1 MFSTNFF
8 GKRAFRAAGSRRAV
22 PILHARATM
31 SFMENLTP
39 QLVVAKA
46 WQWLEV
52 NGWYLVG
59 ALACWYLV
67 LRPNLVDPALRAVAA
82 PSAELCACWRR
93 GSAPRGCGKEGRA
106 PSV

>member
-1 MFSTNFF
+1 M
-8 GKRAFRAAGSRRAV
+8 
-22 PILHARATM
+22 PILHRAGHHGLHGE
-31 SFMENLTP
+31 SHP

-46 WQWLEV
+46 WQWLEM

-67 LRPNLVDPALRAVAA
+67 LRPNLVDPALRAAAA
-82 PSAELCACWRR
+82 PSAEKVRMLEEARR
-93 GSAPRGCGKEGRA
+93 EAAAGGGRA

>member
-1 MFSTNFF
+1 
-8 GKRAFRAAGSRRAV
+8 
-22 PILHARATM
+22 
-31 SFMENLTP
+31 MENLTP

-67 LRPNLVDPALRAVAA
+67 LRPNLVDPALRAAAA
-82 PSAELCACWRR
+82 PSAEKVRLMEEGKRAARLRQEEAARR
-93 GSAPRGCGKEGRA
+93 AHA
-106 PSV
+106 